1 MPRISVD
8 MDACA
13 SHGQCEFAAG
23 AIFQL
28 DDDGQLRYRA
38 DVADADLPEIERAIR
53 ACPTHAISLTA

>member
-13 SHGQCEFAAG
+13 SHGQCEFAAE

-28 DDDGQLRYRA
+28 GDDGQLRYRA
-38 DVADADLPEIERAIR
+38 GVADGDLPAVEQAMR
-53 ACPTHAISLTA
+53 ACPTRAISLTD

>member
-1 MPRISVD
+1 

-23 AIFQL
+23 VTFQL

-38 DVADADLPEIERAIR
+38 DVADDDLPEVERAIR
-53 ACPTHAISLTA
+53 ACPTRAISLTA

>member
-8 MDACA
+8 TDVCA

-28 DDDGQLRYRA
+28 DDDGQPRYRA
-38 DVADADLPEIERAIR
+38 DVADGDLAAVERAIR
-53 ACPTHAISLTA
+53 ACPTRAISLTD

>member
-28 DDDGQLRYRA
+28 DDGQLRYRA

-53 ACPTHAISLTA
+53 ACPTRAISLTA

>member
-1 MPRISVD
+1 MPRILVD

-13 SHGQCEFAAG
+13 SHGQCEFAAE

-38 DVADADLPEIERAIR
+38 DVADGDLSAVERGIR
-53 ACPTHAISLTA
+53 ACPTRAISLAD

>member
-1 MPRISVD
+1 

-23 AIFQL
+23 VTFQF

-38 DVADADLPEIERAIR
+38 DVADDDLPEVERAIR
-53 ACPTHAISLTA
+53 ACPTRAISLTA